1 MGMFNTIAISELQ
14 KSLSKVLGSTKGFL
28 YILSNNK
35 VKGVLVGK
43 DLMQYMDETGVL
55 ADYEDAMLLKKNEN
69 AHEELKEKIRRGDSS
84 DFLTFD
90 ELCQ

>member
-1 MGMFNTIAISELQ
+1 MFETIDISELQ
-14 KSLSKVLGSTKGFL
+14 KTLSRVLNSTKGFL

-35 VKGVLVGK
+35 KKGLIIGE
-43 DLMQYMDETGVL
+43 DLMKYMEEEGIL
-55 ADYEDAMLLKKNEN
+55 EEYEDAMLLEKCKKERVE
-69 AHEELKEKIRRGDSS
+69 AHKKILSGDSS